1 MDDGTDLELLERW
14 GDGDG
19 KAGEALARRYFVAV
33 RAYFMTKVPFDYED
47 LVQETFSRLLRR
59 RESFQGR
66 SSFRVFL
73 FGIAHMVLLE
83 FFRRKRRNERFEPME
98 SSAADLDGGRA
109 SSIMAER
116 EHHRIL
122 FEALRSLVLRE
133 QELLELYY
141 WQGLTAGEIAA
152 LHEAPE
158 PTVRTRIRAA
168 LKRLGKAYFE
178 LSTTT
183 HDRGADEDD
192 FEGWMKE
199 IQAGLGDLRV
209 AAPPPA

>member
-1 MDDGTDLELLERW
+1 MDDVEDRDLLTRW
-14 GDGDG
+14 GDGDSA
-19 KAGEALARRYFVAV
+19 AGEALARRYFVIV

-47 LVQETFSRLLRR
+47 LVQETFSRLLRKR
-59 RESFQGR
+59 DTYQGR

-73 FGIAHMVLLE
+73 FGIAHMILLE
-83 FFRRKRRNERFEPME
+83 FFRKKRRNERFEPME
-98 SSAADLDGGRA
+98 SSAADLGGGRA
-109 SSIMAER
+109 SSLMAER
-116 EHHRIL
+116 EHHRLL
-122 FEALRSLVLRE
+122 FDALRSLVLRE

-168 LKRLGKAYFE
+168 LKRLGKAYRE
-178 LSTTT
+178 LSAQA
-183 HDRGADEDD
+183 HDRELHEDD

-199 IQAGLGDLRV
+199 IQQGLGELRLQT
-209 AAPPPA
+209 PDEG